1 MNSKAILRKTME
13 ATATSTPAGK
23 FLLIRGGTAYFNL
36 LLRLINDAKN
46 CIHLQTYIYDDDFT
60 GIRIADALA
69 AAAQRGV
76 DVYVMA
82 DGYAS
87 QVMRQKFIDDLRG
100 KGVHIRLFEPLWRSK
115 YFYFGRRLHHKVVVT
130 DHRYSLVGGVNISD
144 RYNDLPG
151 RAAWLDFALYADDT
165 GLGEELTRVCWQTW
179 NGFSKR
185 NGLRMAN
192 VHTAEPVIRVRR
204 NDWLR
209 GRNEVYASYVQMF
222 SQAQTQL
229 TIVCSYFLPGRKLR
243 NLLAKAA
250 ARGVKVYILIAG
262 ESDVKIA
269 KQAERWLYDW
279 LLRNHISIFEYTRSV
294 LHAKVAVCDGSWF
307 TIGSYNVSDISAYTS
322 VELNL
327 DVHDPTLAGEV
338 QHVLDRIIATEAV
351 AITPEIHRKTT
362 TTWRRLKRWLA
373 YQLIRVV
380 LTSITFYYK
389 PRT

>member
-1 MNSKAILRKTME
+1 MSSEAMMNQIMNT
-13 ATATSTPAGK
+13 TATVTSGGK
-23 FLLIRGGTAYFNL
+23 FRLIRGGTAYFDL
-36 LLRLINDAKN
+36 LLLLINDAKES
-46 CIHLQTYIYDDDFT
+46 IHLQTYIYDDDFT
-60 GIRIADALA
+60 GTRIADALA
-69 AAAQRGV
+69 SAAQRGV

-87 QVMRQKFIDDLRG
+87 RVMRQKFIDDLRG
-100 KGVHIRLFEPLWRSK
+100 RGVHIRLFEPLWRSK

-151 RAAWLDFALYADDT
+151 RAAWLDFALYADDS
-165 GLGEELTRVCWQTW
+165 GLGAELTRVCWQTW

-185 NGLRMAN
+185 KGSSVRYM
-192 VHTAEPVIRVRR
+192 HTIEHAIRVRR

-209 GRNEVYASYVQMF
+209 GRNEVHASYVQMF

-243 NLLAKAA
+243 SLLGKAA
-250 ARGVKVYILIAG
+250 ARGVTVRILIAG

-279 LLRNHISIFEYTRSV
+279 LLRNRISIFEYTRSI
-294 LHAKVAVCDGSWF
+294 LHAKVAVCDGKWF
-307 TIGSYNVSDISAYTS
+307 TIGSYNINDISAYTS

-327 DVHDPTLAGEV
+327 DVHDPALAGEV
-338 QHVLDRIIATEAV
+338 QQVLDRIIETEAV

-362 TTWRRLKRWLA
+362 TLWRRLKRWIA

-389 PRT
+389 PRA